1 MQTTIELTAHDL
13 EEGFELEITSHDAA
27 DGSAKRKDARIGTN
41 SAARVAFE
49 DGEVLVV
56 RKVKAQGA

>member
-1 MQTTIELTAHDL
+1 MQTTIYIIAHGL

-41 SAARVAFE
+41 SSARVAFH
-49 DGEVLVV
+49 DGEVLVM
-56 RKVKAQGA
+56 RKVKASN